1 MPKHRIDRGFCVYN
15 KSLAY
20 YMERTVILMN
30 LWTVILLFMLGLVLI
45 VKGGDWFLDGAVWI
59 AEVTGVPR
67 FIIGATIVSLA
78 TTLPELTVSITGVLA
93 GEVDL
98 AVGNAVGSVTAN
110 MGLILGISI
119 VCIPSVVSKEH
130 FNFKAALM
138 VAAAALLFLLC
149 RGGVLSVLPSLLLF
163 AIFALYLFNNIR
175 DARTGMAKRREEH
188 GPHRISRRQLAMKL
202 FLFAIGLAGIVAGS
216 QLLIEYGSRLALI
229 LGVPASIIGVTMVA
243 VGTSLP
249 ELVTMLT
256 AVAKR
261 EAAMSIGNIVGA
273 NIIDL
278 TLILPIC
285 SAVSDGHLT
294 IGPQTTSMD
303 LPVCLAMALVAVIPP
318 LFRGRFYRAQGIL
331 MLLLYLGYIVILVL

>member
-1 MPKHRIDRGFCVYN
+1 
-15 KSLAY
+15 
-20 YMERTVILMN
+20 MN
-30 LWTVILLFMLGLVLI
+30 LWIVILLFLLGLVLI

-59 AEVTGVPR
+59 AEATGVPR

-110 MGLILGISI
+110 LGLILGISI
-119 VCIPSVVSKEH
+119 VCIPSIVSKEH

-138 VAAAALLFLLC
+138 VTAAALLFLLC
-149 RGGVLSVLPSLLLF
+149 RGGMLSILPSLLLF
-163 AIFALYLFNNIR
+163 VIFALYLFNNIR
-175 DARTGMAKRREEH
+175 DARSSMAKRREEH
-188 GPHRISRRQLAMKL
+188 HGSHRIPHRQLATKL
-202 FLFAIGLAGIVAGS
+202 LFFALGLAGIVVGS
-216 QLLIEYGSRLALI
+216 QLLIEYGSRLAMM

-285 SAVSDGHLT
+285 SAVSGGQLT
-294 IGPQTTSMD
+294 IGPQTTSLD
-303 LPVCLAMALVAVIPP
+303 LPVCLATALIAVLPP
-318 LFRGRFYRAQGIL
+318 LFRGRFYRVQGIL
-331 MLLLYLGYIVILVL
+331 MLAVYLGYIVILVL